1 MLLPQTISMQAKDT
15 ASNSNFK
22 FTLIV
27 SGQEK
32 LSCRALNFESQQ
44 EWMAHIH
51 LAKERLRQQDPLA
64 HIKMLMSKSGRR
76 NAVFKAMEKVGASGS
91 EDSLKPSTEHQKP
104 RCSKTAKGPN
114 TSNSHHSSQVSSGMF
129 MYPDLMH
136 TYVRSTTW
144 SSASPIY
151 SSSVP
156 HAPWSTGSSQ
166 DQCSVHTVC
175 SLHQP
180 RAAPGILQ
188 W

>member
-1 MLLPQTISMQAKDT
+1 MQAKDT

-44 EWMAHIH
+44 EWMAHIY

-76 NAVFKAMEKVGASGS
+76 NAVFKAMEKVNASGS
-91 EDSLKPSTEHQKP
+91 EDSLKPSAEHQKP

-114 TSNSHHSSQVSSGMF
+114 ASDSHHSSQVSSGM
-129 MYPDLMH
+129 D
-136 TYVRSTTW
+136 
-144 SSASPIY
+144 
-151 SSSVP
+151 
-156 HAPWSTGSSQ
+156 
-166 DQCSVHTVC
+166 VHV
-175 SLHQP
+175 S
-180 RAAPGILQ
+180 
-188 W
+188 